1 MWRGIW
7 VGRYGHL
14 LQKIFEEDEKL
25 TLHKGCPLSP
35 SRQPNFAGRV
45 GLMVSSWR
53 QAWAVLTWAM
63 PTLGTF
69 LTGSLTCCMRIETLS
84 ATARVLPCVPSDS
97 LLGKL
102 DSGQV
107 VKHLGPGIVGH
118 GTWTTRQS
126 FGGFQCLPACLC
138 WPSKPLLCLWFG
150 EGKSYQLFFSY
161 HLH

>member
-25 TLHKGCPLSP
+25 MLHKGCPLSP
-35 SRQPNFAGRV
+35 SRHPAFAGRI
-45 GLMVSSWR
+45 GLMASSWR
-53 QAWAVLTWAM
+53 QAWAVPM
-63 PTLGTF
+63 LGTF

-84 ATARVLPCVPSDS
+84 VTARGLPCVPSDS
-97 LLGKL
+97 LLWEL

-107 VKHLGPGIVGH
+107 VKHLGPGIVVH
-118 GTWTTRQS
+118 GMWTTRQS

-138 WPSKPLLCLWFG
+138 RPSKPLLCLWFG